1 MNLGGLSR
9 PTDCWRLAIV
19 GPHRGDLSRWDT
31 YPASEAQLEMA
42 GRVTVSTAG
51 TSKKG
56 RIGLIVP
63 SSNTVVEM
71 DFFRHL
77 PAKATLHT
85 ARMFLAETT
94 AEAERIMVTEY
105 VPQALVDIASVQPQ
119 VVAFACT
126 SAGAVLGAEGEARL
140 IGEISQVTGAAVVST
155 NDAVGSC
162 IERHDPRSVAVITPY
177 VDELNAHIQSGLE
190 RRGLRIT
197 GIWGLG
203 LTDNLAI
210 GSVSPD
216 EIVEFAGT
224 VLVGLDVE
232 LLFVSCTNFR
242 ALDARE
248 RLARRFGVP
257 VVTSN
262 QATIDAVIEV
272 LDLGTSR
279 QATFVG

>member
-1 MNLGGLSR
+1 
-9 PTDCWRLAIV
+9 
-19 GPHRGDLSRWDT
+19 
-31 YPASEAQLEMA
+31 
-42 GRVTVSTAG
+42 VSTAG
-51 TSKKG
+51 TSKNG

-105 VPQALVDIASVQPQ
+105 VPQAVVDIASVQPQ

-162 IERHDPRSVAVITPY
+162 IERHNPRSVAVLTPY

-190 RRGLRIT
+190 RRGIQVAGIT
-197 GIWGLG
+197 GLG
-203 LTDNLAI
+203 LRDNLAI
-210 GSVSPD
+210 GAVSP
-216 EIVEFAGT
+216 EHILELAEAA
-224 VLVGLDVE
+224 LAGLDFD

-242 ALDARE
+242 GVEARDALASQ
-248 RLARRFGVP
+248 FGVP

-262 QATIDAVIEV
+262 QATIDAVMEA
-272 LDLGTSR
+272 LGLAASISPGSLGADASSLQPHTQPGALEA
-279 QATFVG
+279 QATRARATSHR